1 MNRIKYYREKNIFSQ
16 ADIAERIGGSQ
27 QAVSKW
33 ETGKSMPRADKLS
46 LLAKL
51 LNCSIDDLFK
61 SNT

>member
-16 ADIAERIGGSQ
+16 ADIAERVGVSQ
-27 QAVSKW
+27 QAVAKW